1 MKRLKVNPKIELKEY
16 CWKLVNTIDLG
27 QRSKYNG
34 TPEQQYA
41 GMIGECVVREMF
53 GFGWVD
59 GKSGF
64 DGGVDLRY
72 KGKRYDVKTMSRTT
86 DVKDYYTNNILKCQM
101 KYNVDG
107 YIFCSMNTK
116 KNELTVCGWI
126 KKEDAIK
133 HRKLNPK
140 GMIMQQGKGKGEPLD
155 ADWYEIDNQYL
166 NFVNSVIDMKMQM
179 ISRWENK

>member
-1 MKRLKVNPKIELKEY
+1 MNRIKVKIKPKIISHCK
-16 CWKLVNTIDLG
+16 KQIDKHNFG
-27 QRSKYNG
+27 NRSKDNG
-34 TPEQQYA
+34 NRNQQYI
-41 GMIGECVVREMF
+41 GIIGECVIKDMF
-53 GFGWVD
+53 ELKYID
-59 GKSGF
+59 GSSGF

-86 DVKDYYTNNILKCQM
+86 DVKDYYTNNLLKSQM
-101 KYNVDG
+101 DYDVDG
-107 YIFCSMNTK
+107 YIFCSINTNK
-116 KNELTVCGWI
+116 KELTVCGWI

-155 ADWYEIDNQYL
+155 ADWYEIDNKYL
-166 NFVNSVIDMKMQM
+166 NFVNSVVDMKMQM